1 MAPRDGERQHKREE
15 EPREWDLSITYTR
28 CPPGHHFID
37 DDGHIAPNEKKRQ
50 RADWQ
55 REGVHILT
63 GNDIKF
69 RALYEENT
77 FFSGKVLKDDGE
89 DFIEVEYADW
99 QNGNKM
105 VVEMIAHKRLYK
117 VYPNRSKQKES
128 VSGIHVDHKL
138 NEEAG
143 TTCPPGPPAKL
154 QRTIQ
159 TRALKTKLSDY

>member
-1 MAPRDGERQHKREE
+1 MAPRDGDRQHKREE

-37 DDGHIAPNEKKRQ
+37 DEGHIALNEKKRQ

-105 VVEMIAHKRLYK
+105 VVEMIAHKRLYM

-128 VSGIHVDHKL
+128 VSPIHVDHKL

-159 TRALKTKLSDY
+159 TLSLIHI

>member
-1 MAPRDGERQHKREE
+1 MCWPS
-15 EPREWDLSITYTR
+15 EPWLQIPTSASGVG
-28 CPPGHHFID
+28 PPGAD
-37 DDGHIAPNEKKRQ
+37 WRKKSSSGARRWKKRQ

-105 VVEMIAHKRLYK
+105 VVEMIAHKRLYM

-128 VSGIHVDHKL
+128 VSPIHVDHKL

-143 TTCPPGPPAKL
+143 TTCPP
-154 QRTIQ
+154 
-159 TRALKTKLSDY
+159 